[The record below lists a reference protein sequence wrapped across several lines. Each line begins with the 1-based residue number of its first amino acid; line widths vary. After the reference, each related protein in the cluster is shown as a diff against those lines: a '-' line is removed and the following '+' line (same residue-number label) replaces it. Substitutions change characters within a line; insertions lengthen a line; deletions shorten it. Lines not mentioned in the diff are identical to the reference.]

1 MSPTPANNDANI
13 VVVGQAGQGTIL
25 VSKILVTALHR
36 AGRPVLATE
45 FPAITH
51 RFAITYAHIRTGSGL
66 ASPRIRPRQATAVLG
81 LEPFETLRA
90 GLLFSHP
97 GTVVVTSDTFVRTE
111 GEPNH
116 LLRDPIP
123 VGSADEV
130 VQAFHGRGIAQ
141 VSVIPATRLALDVV
155 KHRAGANMVLLGAVF
170 ASGRLPLTQ
179 DELEDV
185 IVELAPRD
193 TGVRNRDGFRAGIEA
208 FGRGAR

>member
-1 MSPTPANNDANI
+1 MMHTNANI

-51 RFAITYAHIRTGSGL
+51 RYAITYAHIRTGQGL
-66 ASPRIRPRQATAVLG
+66 ASPRIRPRQASAVLG

-90 GLLFSHP
+90 GLLFAHP
-97 GTVVVTSDTFVRTE
+97 DTVVVTNDAFIRVE

-116 LLRDPIP
+116 LLKDPIA
-123 VGSADEV
+123 VDTVDGV
-130 VQAFHGRGIAQ
+130 VAAFAQRGIAR
-141 VSVIPATRLALDVV
+141 VAPIAASRIALEVV

-170 ASGRLPLTQ
+170 ASGRLPLEQ
-179 DELEDV
+179 DALEEV

-193 TGVRNRDGFRAGIEA
+193 TGPRNRDGFRAGIA
-208 FGRGAR
+208 AYAAAPGGRL